1 MTPDPYPDL
10 SATELT
16 DPATAAGDA
25 AAPLELDEADSR
37 LLAALTRPAPAV
49 VTAVEDEPRT
59 AGTGTQAGWRPARR
73 VDGPLTPV
81 FQEPS

>member
-1 MTPDPYPDL
+1 MTPDPFPDL
-10 SATELT
+10 SATDLT
-16 DPATAAGDA
+16 DSAAVAGDA
-25 AAPLELDEADSR
+25 AALPELDEADGR

-59 AGTGTQAGWRPARR
+59 AGSPAGWRPARR

>member
-10 SATELT
+10 SATDLT

-25 AAPLELDEADSR
+25 AALPELDEADSR

-49 VTAVEDEPRT
+49 VTAVEDEPGT
-59 AGTGTQAGWRPARR
+59 TGTSPGWRPAHR
-73 VDGPLTPV
+73 VDAPLTPV